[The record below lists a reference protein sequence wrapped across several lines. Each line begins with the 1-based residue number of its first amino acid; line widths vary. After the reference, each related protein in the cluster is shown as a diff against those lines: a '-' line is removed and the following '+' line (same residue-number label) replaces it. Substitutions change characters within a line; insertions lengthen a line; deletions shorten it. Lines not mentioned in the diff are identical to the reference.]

1 MTVPHPISLAKTCP
15 RGLLEI
21 LRKAGFTFDAVKAR
35 LGTEYRMYM
44 LEGSGIAGRF
54 RALVQS
60 AGMGADIGARMLS
73 ANRLGVLG
81 AISNS
86 FIRRGPK
93 DRLDLLIWLFL
104 LNEPVQTTTLKCLFS
119 DGDLNALAA
128 MNLIRLDRDVAVC
141 DLAIFECA
149 GLFFATDARVKRPS
163 GVNDVMP
170 LHPDS
175 FDLVG
180 SVSRKPVESTLDL
193 CTGSG
198 VHALVAARH
207 SKHVVA
213 TDINPRALHFAEFNA
228 WLNGIT
234 NIEFQQ
240 GDLFRAVE
248 DSAFDLILSNPP
260 YIPDTDSSP
269 GDNRSCGGQHG
280 DVLWSR
286 ILQGLDKHLRPGGLC
301 QMIHMIVQFGDERPE
316 DKIRALLGPLTD
328 SCNIILCS
336 NTIAYRNKEIES
348 ATLVHYGVVTIKRS
362 VNPGGTF
369 SIRAPFHPPLAF
381 DISTLL
387 STLEHTSL
395 PEERILIGQ
404 SHFER
409 SERNKILSG
418 AGARMRIVNFL
429 AYCCIIVRRA
439 LPVRSYVRSA
449 WRFFG
454 SLHQVL

>member
-15 RGLLEI
+15 RRILEI
-21 LRKAGFTFDAVKAR
+21 LRTTGFTFDAVKAR
-35 LGTEYRMYM
+35 LGTEYRMYKP
-44 LEGSGIAGRF
+44 EGSGVVGRF

-60 AGMGADIGARMLS
+60 ASMDADIGFRMLWPS
-73 ANRLGVLG
+73 RLRILG
-81 AISNS
+81 AIPKY
-86 FIRRGPK
+86 FIKQGPK

-104 LNEPVQTTTLKCLFS
+104 LNEPVQTTALKCLFS
-119 DGDLNALAA
+119 DGDLNALTA
-128 MNLIRLDRDVAVC
+128 MNLIRVDKDVAVC

-149 GLFFATDARVKRPS
+149 GLFFATDAQVKPPS
-163 GVNDVMP
+163 GVKGVMP

-175 FDLVG
+175 YDLVG

-207 SKHVVA
+207 SKQVVA

-234 NIEFQQ
+234 NIEFLQ
-240 GDLFRAVE
+240 GDLFHAIE
-248 DSAFDLILSNPP
+248 DTTFDLILSNPP
-260 YIPDTDSSP
+260 YIPDTTASP
-269 GDNRSCGGQHG
+269 GDNRSCGGQRG

-301 QMIHMIVQFGDERPE
+301 QMIHMIVQFGNERPE
-316 DKIRALLGPLTD
+316 DKIRALLGPLAD
-328 SCNIILCS
+328 SCNIIVCS
-336 NTIAYRNKEIES
+336 NTIAYRNKEITS
-348 ATLVHYGVVTIKRS
+348 ATLVHYGVVTIKRNA
-362 VNPGGTF
+362 NPGGTF

-381 DISTLL
+381 DMSTLL
-387 STLEHTSL
+387 STLEQASL
-395 PEERILIGQ
+395 PEERTLICQ

-409 SERNKILSG
+409 STRSKILSG
-418 AGARMRIVNFL
+418 AGARMRFVNFL
-429 AYCCIIVRRA
+429 MYCAIFVWRA
-439 LPVRSYVRSA
+439 LLVRSYVRST

-454 SLHQVL
+454 SAHRAL